1 MIDYFPL
8 PDGRLLHP
16 YEIVTR
22 LVWRSQGWIR
32 QYQLVQERRD
42 SVVLYVVAETAP
54 SEEQMAEVTRAVR
67 PVLGDR
73 VRFEVR
79 PVERIPFEATGKLR
93 PSRSLVRSEY
103 DQTGPQPLSA

>member
-8 PDGRLLHP
+8 PDGRILHP

-22 LVWRSQGWIR
+22 LVWGRQAWIR

-42 SVVLYVVAETAP
+42 SVVLYVVAETP
-54 SEEQMAEVTRAVR
+54 PTEEQVAEVVRSVR
-67 PVLGDR
+67 PMLGDR

-79 PVERIPFEATGKLR
+79 SVPRIPFEATGKLR
-93 PSRSLVRSEY
+93 PSRSLVWSEY
-103 DQTGPQPLSA
+103 DQVGHEPLSA